1 MYLDLILEGNG
12 ERWQVNVSPSIWYCL
27 LEKGDFIIFQTG
39 DRLCHLDVEDCHKKK
54 KKKILYNIC
63 LSLAQTDKKLVSPM

>member
-1 MYLDLILEGNG
+1 M
-12 ERWQVNVSPSIWYCL
+12 ERDGKLMFLLLSDIVSWKEVTSSFSKQETVCAIWML
-27 LEKGDFIIFQTG
+27 KIVI
-39 DRLCHLDVEDCHKKK
+39 KK

>member
-1 MYLDLILEGNG
+1 M
-12 ERWQVNVSPSIWYCL
+12 ERDGKLMFLLLSGCL
-27 LEKGDFIIFQTG
+27 LERGDFIIFQTG

>member
-12 ERWQVNVSPSIWYCL
+12 ERWQVNVSPPIWL
-27 LEKGDFIIFQTG
+27 SLERGDFIIFQTG

-54 KKKILYNIC
+54 KKN
-63 LSLAQTDKKLVSPM
+63 SV

>member
-12 ERWQVNVSPSIWYCL
+12 ERWQVNVSPPIWYCL

-54 KKKILYNIC
+54 KFCITSAYLWPK
-63 LSLAQTDKKLVSPM
+63 QTKN